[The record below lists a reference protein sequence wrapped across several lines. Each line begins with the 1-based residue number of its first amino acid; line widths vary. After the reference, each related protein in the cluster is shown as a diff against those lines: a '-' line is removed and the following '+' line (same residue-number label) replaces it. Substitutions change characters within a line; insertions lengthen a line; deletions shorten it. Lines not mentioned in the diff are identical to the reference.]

1 MKSNQQIHIFT
12 GHYGSGKTEVSLNF
26 AIKAANA
33 GEKVT
38 IIDLDT
44 VNPYFRTNDARAI
57 LQEHGIE
64 VIASEFA
71 STNLEMPTVPAEVL
85 GAFDREGVVIFDVG
99 GDDEGAY
106 ALGQYFAFFENTDY
120 KMHLVVNAKR
130 PLCATSE
137 EMVQMARDIQRAS
150 RLKFTDIFN
159 NTNVAKATDE
169 NTLMS
174 DIDEIQKAADEL
186 GIEIAMH
193 CGKENALKNIESNKA
208 FEMNIYIKMPFE
220 Y

>member
-1 MKSNQQIHIFT
+1 MNKQQIHIFT

-26 AIKAANA
+26 AIKAANR

-44 VNPYFRTNDARAI
+44 VNPYFRTNDAKAI
-57 LQEHGIE
+57 LQEHGID

-71 STNLEMPTVPAEVL
+71 STNLDMPTVPAEVL
-85 GAFDREGVVIFDVG
+85 GVFDREGIIIFDVG

-106 ALGQYFAFFENTDY
+106 ALGQYFSFFKKTGY

-130 PLCATSE
+130 PLCSTSE
-137 EMVQMARDIQRAS
+137 EIVEMALDIQRAS

-169 NTLMS
+169 TTLMS
-174 DIDEIQKAADEL
+174 EIDEIQKAAKEL
-186 GIEIAMH
+186 GIEIAAH